1 MGWVGYSPCLLLL
14 LLAQHT
20 LLSLTS
26 GTRTHTTGCEKDM
39 WNPKSE
45 YCNIVQGRS
54 SFCRGEGFSLEYPSA
69 AADPTARM
77 SGNWEGRRWWAF
89 EQSLKFDHTS
99 THSISHPSHPPK
111 LLLRCSSRSRIL
123 TQHLPYDRAYPT
135 SPDVLVNTTIVFRKA
150 MAAILARR
158 AEGAR
163 DAQQL
168 ALTAGVLQVNFLKR
182 TKRQDNK
189 ADMHVTAIL

>member
-1 MGWVGYSPCLLLL
+1 MLL
-14 LLAQHT
+14 H
-20 LLSLTS
+20 
-26 GTRTHTTGCEKDM
+26 
-39 WNPKSE
+39 
-45 YCNIVQGRS
+45 
-54 SFCRGEGFSLEYPSA
+54 
-69 AADPTARM
+69 
-77 SGNWEGRRWWAF
+77 
-89 EQSLKFDHTS
+89 
-99 THSISHPSHPPK
+99 
-111 LLLRCSSRSRIL
+111 CSSRSHIF
-123 TQHLPYDRAYPT
+123 TQQLPYDGAYRT